1 MHCFWCDN
9 EADLTDDHI
18 IPRSLGGTK
27 EFTVESCRDCQRELS
42 KAEDETARKS
52 ILAIPALVSPVRPCH
67 PKRPT
72 SGHLRPSYLMVKHP
86 FGGYGE
92 SLLSAGE
99 RMTSLPY
106 FEIKVVPGEE
116 PQASVR
122 GATAAEAQLLLDT
135 FRLALQNKPG
145 PNGLI
150 CEFTVN
156 MHLDPAIA
164 ADPDFWPRVV
174 MLPGPRLMVRTRDPE
189 ELMRFV
195 NVFMQVATSNYQVN
209 PAAWGEHVVI
219 TGGTPHS
226 LGLQYDPQCVRRV
239 AAKIAYGLFRT
250 AINRSLNG
258 AEDLAL
264 RRYILGIDISV
275 NEPVS
280 ITSELLK
287 TFTTSNE
294 PRYVVFS
301 PLHDRGAAMVS
312 LYGLNFRVE
321 MGSAAVLSEPA
332 AVVCEIDGSGMRI
345 CSTEE
350 TRDILNRMG
359 TPAFSQPWR
368 EVTGARTGAHD
379 GK

>member
-1 MHCFWCDN
+1 M
-9 EADLTDDHI
+9 
-18 IPRSLGGTK
+18 S
-27 EFTVESCRDCQRELS
+27 
-42 KAEDETARKS
+42 
-52 ILAIPALVSPVRPCH
+52 
-67 PKRPT
+67 
-72 SGHLRPSYLMVKHP
+72 
-86 FGGYGE
+86 
-92 SLLSAGE
+92 
-99 RMTSLPY
+99 SLPY

-116 PQASVR
+116 PQARVR

-156 MHLDPAIA
+156 MHLDPVIA

-174 MLPGPRLMVRTRDPE
+174 MLPGPRLIMKTRDPE

-209 PAAWGEHVVI
+209 PAAWGEQVVI
-219 TGGTPHS
+219 KGGTPHS
-226 LGLQYDPQCVRRV
+226 LGLHYDPRCVRRV

-250 AINRSLNG
+250 AINRSLDG
-258 AEDLAL
+258 TEDMAL

-275 NEPVS
+275 DEPVS
-280 ITSELLK
+280 IASELLK

-294 PRYVVFS
+294 PHYVVFS
-301 PLHDRGAAMVS
+301 PSHDRSAAMVS

-321 MGSAAVLSEPA
+321 MGSAAVLPEPT
-332 AVVCEIDGSGMRI
+332 AVLCEIDGSGMKI
-345 CSTEE
+345 CSTDE
-350 TRDILNRMG
+350 TKDILDGMG

-368 EVTGARTGAHD
+368 DPAVAGTEAHD